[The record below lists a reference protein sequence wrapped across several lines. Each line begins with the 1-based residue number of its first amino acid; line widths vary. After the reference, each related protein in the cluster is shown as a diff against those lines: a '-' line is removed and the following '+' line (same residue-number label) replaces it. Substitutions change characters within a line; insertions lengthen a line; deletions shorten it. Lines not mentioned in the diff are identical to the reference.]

1 MVDFRI
7 SRDIKVVA
15 KYGKSSNGF
24 NHFATLYLK
33 GREMDTV
40 KTHYIN
46 RTWESYEFDSVI
58 QKLADNSPNLTPIQR
73 KDILDWVKNRDGHD
87 DEGMKRLGS
96 IGALAMMGDVLGSN
110 QKEKNSLKTTALK
123 SVRGIDLP
131 DDWNTLSEA
140 EKERRLNGAIGVLNK
155 KM

>member
-7 SRDIKVVA
+7 NKDIKVVA
-15 KYGKSSNGF
+15 KFGKSSNGF

-33 GREMDTV
+33 GQEKDTV
-40 KTHYIN
+40 KVHYIN
-46 RTWESYEFDSVI
+46 RTWEQYEFDSVI
-58 QKLADNSPNLTPIQR
+58 EELARKSPNLTDSQR
-73 KDILDWVKNRDGHD
+73 QLIKDWVKNRDGHD

-110 QKEKNSLKTTALK
+110 QKEKNQLKTSALK

-131 DDWNTLSEA
+131 DDWDTLSED
-140 EKERRLNGAIGVLNK
+140 EKERRLNGAVGVLK
-155 KM
+155 KR